1 VPETFREIQG
11 NSLANTVLT
20 DRELLI
26 HAVQHLEDLAEQ
38 MADVHGAVLRIDG
51 ALSVFAPLLAKYAP
65 GGKPD
70 FLSIRQGVREAKREA
85 RDPH

>member
-1 VPETFREIQG
+1 MPETSPETAR

-26 HAVQHLEDLAEQ
+26 HAIQHLEYLTEQLAEQ
-38 MADVHGAVLRIDG
+38 HEVIMKLDYQLG
-51 ALSVFAPLLAKYAP
+51 VFAPLLAKYAP

-70 FLSIRQGVREAKREA
+70 MIAIMQARREGR
-85 RDPH
+85 RG